1 MFQLNIIDNPL
12 TFTNAQN
19 QTGTVRKWKSIA
31 EIYQEISPPHFYDI
45 FIGNDLSDLTNNV

>member
-19 QTGTVRKWKSIA
+19 QTGTVLKWKSIA